1 MDADSP
7 LFFTE
12 RQFETVRHVAEVLI
26 PEGGRAISANLVAR
40 RVDALLAQA
49 KPPSARDIRL
59 AVTLL
64 EFVFP
69 LMILTPVPFSR
80 APLSSQRKLLEKI
93 IAGRGRLRSLARMLK
108 TLVAF
113 CYYTHPIV
121 RRTIGYVDF
130 EERPR
135 FALLDT
141 TPTYYALPTLDAHEI
156 R

>member
-1 MDADSP
+1 MADESP
-7 LFFTE
+7 LFFSK
-12 RQFETVRHVAEVLI
+12 RQFETVRHVAEVMI
-26 PEGGRAISANLVAR
+26 PQVGCAISAYLIAR

-49 KPPSARDIRL
+49 QPPSGRDIRL

-69 LMILTPVPFSR
+69 LLILTPVPFSWASR
-80 APLSSQRKLLEKI
+80 RSQRKLLEKI
-93 IAGRGRLRSLARMLK
+93 VARRGRLGSIARMLK
-108 TLVAF
+108 TLVGF

-135 FALLDT
+135 FTLLDT
-141 TPTYYALPTLDAHEI
+141 TPIHHAPPHS
-156 R
+156 RSSW